1 MEARMTVSKDLLN
14 DIRLLVFDLDGT
26 LIDSMKDLALS
37 VNATREWVGLPRLPD
52 ETIASYVGQGVPT
65 LIRRALAN
73 GAAGEVTEEAVQE
86 ATAFF
91 LDYYRAHMLDH
102 TAVYDGVREALEEL
116 KDRKLAVL
124 TNKPV
129 AFSRAILAGLKLA
142 DHFAFVYGGNSFEQK
157 KPDPVGVIKLMSDTG
172 ALPRETVMVGDSD
185 TDVLTGRNAGV
196 WTCGVTYGLGSYT
209 LERAA
214 PDVLVG
220 DLRELPPLLNGERA
234 AQSTPHPLPLSR
246 KGRGE
251 C

>member
-1 MEARMTVSKDLLN
+1 MALSKDALN
-14 DIRLLVFDLDGT
+14 HIQLLVFDLDGT
-26 LIDSMKDLALS
+26 LIDSKEDLALS
-37 VNATREWVGLPRLPD
+37 VNAVREWMGMPRLPN
-52 ETIASYVGQGVPT
+52 ETVASYVGQGVPT

-91 LDYYRAHMLDH
+91 LDYYRAHMLDN
-102 TAVYDGVREALEEL
+102 TVAYDGVREALEEL
-116 KDRKLAVL
+116 GGRKLAVL

-142 DHFAFVYGGNSFEQK
+142 DYFAFVYGGNSFEQK

-196 WTCGVTYGLGSYT
+196 WTCGVTYGLGSHT
-209 LERAA
+209 LERVA

-220 DLRELPPLLNGERA
+220 DLRELPPLLDGQKQVE
-234 AQSTPHPLPLSR
+234 S
-246 KGRGE
+246 
-251 C
+251 

>member
-1 MEARMTVSKDLLN
+1 MTLSRDALN

-37 VNATREWVGLPRLPD
+37 VNATREWMGLPRLPN

-91 LDYYRAHMLDH
+91 LDYYRAHMLDN
-102 TAVYDGVREALEEL
+102 TVTYAGVREALEEL

-129 AFSRAILAGLKLA
+129 VFSRAILAGLKLA
-142 DHFAFVYGGNSFEQK
+142 DYFAFAYGGNSFEQK
-157 KPDPVGVIKLMSDTG
+157 KPDPVGVIKLMSHTG

-196 WTCGVTYGLGSYT
+196 WTCGVTYGLGSHT
-209 LERAA
+209 LEKVT
-214 PDVLVG
+214 PDMLVR
-220 DLRELPPLLNGERA
+220 DLRELPPLLNARR
-234 AQSTPHPLPLSR
+234 QVQKSKV
-246 KGRGE
+246 KG
-251 C
+251 

>member
-1 MEARMTVSKDLLN
+1 MAIPKDVLN
-14 DIRLLVFDLDGT
+14 GIRLLVFDLDGT
-26 LIDSMKDLALS
+26 LIDSKKDLALS
-37 VNATREWVGLPRLPD
+37 VNAMRKWKNLPRLPD
-52 ETIASYVGQGVPT
+52 ETIASYVGQGVPA

-73 GAAGEVTEEAVQE
+73 GAISGVTEEAVQE

-91 LDYYRAHMLDH
+91 LDYYRAHMLDN
-102 TAVYDGVREALEEL
+102 TVAYDGVREALEEL

-142 DHFAFVYGGNSFEQK
+142 DYFAFVYGGNSFEQK
-157 KPDPVGVIKLMSDTG
+157 KPDPVGVIKLMTDTG

-196 WTCGVTYGLGSYT
+196 WTCGVTYGLGSHT

-220 DLRELPPLLNGERA
+220 DLRELSRLLNGERA